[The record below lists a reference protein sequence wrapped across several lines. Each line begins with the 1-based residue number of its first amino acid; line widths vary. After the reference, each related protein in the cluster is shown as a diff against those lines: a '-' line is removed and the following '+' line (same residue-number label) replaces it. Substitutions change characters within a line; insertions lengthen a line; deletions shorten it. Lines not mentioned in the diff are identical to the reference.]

1 MYYKVLPLLILPLLG
16 ATLEINGVKS
26 TYLFNGHEDYIIN
39 SKTYINNFSKIDL
52 KFLLNKEKFMLKN
65 NFYKNGTLE
74 VKKNRI
80 YFEKAYKLGG
90 KFYMFNIKGY
100 IKETKIIAKKAI
112 YYRERLILQE
122 CEIRT
127 NKRVLRRRKYFIKL

>member
-1 MYYKVLPLLILPLLG
+1 MHYKVLPLLIMPLLG

-26 TYLFNGHEDYIIN
+26 TYLFNGQEDYTIN
-39 SKTYINNFSKIDL
+39 SKTYINNFSKVDL

-90 KFYMFNIKGY
+90 KLYLFNIKGY
-100 IKETKIIAKKAI
+100 VNDSKISAKSAV
-112 YYRERLILQE
+112 YYKKKLILQK

-127 NKRVLRRRKYFIKL
+127 KSRVLRRKKYIIKL